1 MRSRS
6 GAISFPRSAPMFD
19 KPLAFWL
26 IQSLNSL
33 SLGGLLFLLSAGF
46 SLIFGLIRIANLSHG
61 AYFMLGAYIGLSVLR
76 AGYPFG
82 LAMLA
87 AGLAVALLGGLI
99 ERFILRRLAGNPL
112 AQVLATLGIAFI
124 IADGCLL
131 LWTGDPQQLPSPE
144 WLQGVFRIEGAA
156 FPKYRVAVVA
166 FAILLAGGLWLLLEK
181 TRTGAMIRAG
191 VDDMEMARGVGI
203 PVSMLFT
210 TVFCLGSFLVG
221 VGGVLGGPILSVY
234 PGLDTDMLPLALVVV
249 ILGGVGSLIGAFVGS
264 FLIGFVYTF
273 GQTLIPDLA
282 YMILFLPMI
291 IVLAIRPRGL
301 FGRISA

>member
-1 MRSRS
+1 
-6 GAISFPRSAPMFD
+6 MFD

-46 SLIFGLIRIANLSHG
+46 SLIFGLMRIANLSHG
-61 AYFMLGAYIGLSVLR
+61 AYFLLGAYIGLSVLR

-82 LAMLA
+82 VAMLA
-87 AGLAVALLGGLI
+87 GGLAVALLGGLI
-99 ERFILRRLAGNPL
+99 ERFVIRRLAGRPL

-131 LWTGDPQQLPSPE
+131 VWTGDPQQLPSPQ
-144 WLQGVFRIEGAA
+144 WLAGVIRFETIA
-156 FPKYRVAVVA
+156 FPKYRVAVIA
-166 FAILLAGGLWLLLEK
+166 AAALTAAALWTLMER
-181 TRTGAMIRAG
+181 TRVGAMIRAG

-203 PVSMLFT
+203 PVSRLST
-210 TVFCLGSFLVG
+210 AVFCLGSFLAG
-221 VGGVLGGPILSVY
+221 AGGVLGGPILSVY
-234 PGLDTDMLPLALVVV
+234 PGLDMDMLPLALVVV
-249 ILGGVGSLIGAFVGS
+249 ILGGVGSLAGAFVGS
-264 FLIGFVYTF
+264 FVIAFIYTF
-273 GQTLIPDLA
+273 GQALTPDLA

-301 FGRISA
+301 FGRIAA

>member
-1 MRSRS
+1 V
-6 GAISFPRSAPMFD
+6 FD

-46 SLIFGLIRIANLSHG
+46 SLIFGLMRIANLSHG
-61 AYFMLGAYIGLSVLR
+61 ACFMLGAYIGLSALR
-76 AGYPFG
+76 AGAPFG
-82 LAMLA
+82 VAMLA
-87 AGLAVALLGGLI
+87 GGLGVALLGGLI
-99 ERFILRRLAGNPL
+99 ERFVIRRLAGNSL
-112 AQVLATLGIAFI
+112 AQVLATLGIAFM
-124 IADGCLL
+124 IADGCLV
-131 LWTGDPQQLPSPE
+131 LWTGDPQQLSSPD

-156 FPKYRVAVVA
+156 FPKYRVAVVVVS
-166 FAILLAGGLWLLLEK
+166 ILTALGLWLLMER
-181 TRTGAMIRAG
+181 TRLGAMIRAG

-203 PVSMLFT
+203 PVSKLFT
-210 TVFCLGSFLVG
+210 TVFCLGSFLAG

-249 ILGGVGSLIGAFVGS
+249 ILGGVGSLGGAFVGS

-282 YMILFLPMI
+282 YVILFLPMVF
-291 IVLAIRPRGL
+291 VLAIRPRGL
-301 FGRISA
+301 FGRIST